1 MNNVQLSG
9 RITLMQAKSIT
20 TKSGEQIPAVS
31 FGLAVTNPKN
41 REETFFISCF
51 ASGKTS
57 DVITKYFQK
66 GDGIYISDGY
76 IKVSSYT
83 DKNGQNRNS
92 WSVIVSSIEFPLS
105 KKSGTQT
112 QGQPQAQPQAQ
123 QEFTKAPVVEEE
135 EDFPF

>member
-9 RITLMQAKSIT
+9 RITLMQTKSIT

-105 KKSGTQT
+105 KKSSTQT
-112 QGQPQAQPQAQ
+112 QTQQQQTQTQ
-123 QEFTKAPVVEEE
+123 QEFTKTPVAEEE